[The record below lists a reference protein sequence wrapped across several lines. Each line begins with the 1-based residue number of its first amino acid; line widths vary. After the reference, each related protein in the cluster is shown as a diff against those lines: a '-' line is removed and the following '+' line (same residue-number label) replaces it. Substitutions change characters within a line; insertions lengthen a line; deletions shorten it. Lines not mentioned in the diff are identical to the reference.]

1 MSGNNPFLRETA
13 GEETASEMMPAI
25 MRYMPLRAIVNFS
38 MGSITDDMLNEIIDK
53 LNKVVKG

>member
-1 MSGNNPFLRETA
+1 LRETA

>member
-1 MSGNNPFLRETA
+1 MRETA
-13 GEETASEMMPAI
+13 GEETASEMMLAI